1 MKKISHFLYQH
12 PIASTVVIVL
22 ILIAVKFFVFE
33 AMENDHYNKVVP
45 VHESKQPG
53 FQVQPGYVKIE
64 ASRSKIIA
72 DSKDIGW
79 YNGMNVL
86 AWIACFAPL
95 IWIKL
100 FDGKEKDAPAWG
112 LFFFIAVWFTITFLP
127 TSIRA
132 GRVEYETKICEKNYL
147 KGQNYDHLFPE
158 TKDQTQSLDEF
169 LNTCR

>member
-12 PIASTVVIVL
+12 PVASTAIIVL
-22 ILIAVKFFVFE
+22 ILLSVKFFVFK
-33 AMENDHYNKVVP
+33 AMENDHYNKVVT
-45 VHESKQPG
+45 VQDSKQPG
-53 FQVQPGYVKIE
+53 YELQPGYAKID
-64 ASRSKIIA
+64 ASRSKVIS

-79 YNGMNVL
+79 YASLNVL
-86 AWIACFAPL
+86 AYILCFAPL

-100 FDGKEKDAPAWG
+100 FDGKEKDAPALG
-112 LFFFIAVWFTITFLP
+112 LLFFIVIWFIVTFAPTAVQV
-127 TSIRA
+127 
-132 GRVEYETKICEKNYL
+132 GRDEYTTKVCLKNYL